1 MWQHPRLLSSR
12 CVARKR
18 CRPISKVLGLCKQT
32 AQQDALGLPHPPT
45 SQLSHCAGHHDWQFW
60 GTGAGLL
67 AADGLL
73 PATAS
78 PVTAAKLEV
87 QVPHCCCCSSKP
99 GPVLRR
105 IAMAHCKGT

>member
-67 AADGLL
+67 AADGLYL
-73 PATAS
+73 QQLVRLRQLNWKCRCPTVAAAAAS
-78 PVTAAKLEV
+78 QAQCCAA
-87 QVPHCCCCSSKP
+87 
-99 GPVLRR
+99 
-105 IAMAHCKGT
+105 